1 MSRMMS
7 KFGVVGVA
15 MALAIVL
22 AGGAFV
28 GRAQDSTPVAGDV
41 SSVPHPAHIHEGNCE
56 TLNPTPL
63 FPLANVEM
71 RSGMDIDMASPA
83 ASPMAM
89 GTGSMEAMPAAVSV
103 TTVEGVSLETILSA
117 EHAINVHES
126 AENAGNYIAC
136 GAIGGTPDSD
146 GNLFIGL
153 GELNDSGFSGVAW
166 LQGTG
171 EDTIVTVFLAEGL
184 SGGVSTDATPV
195 S

>member
-22 AGGAFV
+22 AGGALV
-28 GRAQDSTPVAGDV
+28 GQAQDSTPVAGDV

-63 FPLANVEM
+63 LPLADVEM
-71 RSGMDIDMASPA
+71 RSGMDMDMASPA

-103 TTVEGVSLETILSA
+103 TTVVASLDVILSA

-153 GELNDSGFSGVAW
+153 AEQNGSGFSGVAW

-171 EDTIVTVFLAEGL
+171 EETIVTVFLAQGL

>member
-7 KFGVVGVA
+7 KFGVLGVA
-15 MALAIVL
+15 LMLALVL
-22 AGGAFV
+22 AGGAFAV
-28 GRAQDSTPVAGDV
+28 RAQDSTPVAGDTG
-41 SSVPHPAHIHEGNCE
+41 SMAHPAHIHEGNCE

-63 FPLANVEM
+63 FPLADVEM
-71 RSGMDIDMASPA
+71 RSGMSMDMASPA

-103 TTVEGVSLETILSA
+103 TTVAVSLETILSA

-153 GELNDSGFSGVAW
+153 SELNGSGYSGVAW

-171 EDTIVTVFLAEGL
+171 EETIVTVFLAQGL
-184 SGGVSTDATPV
+184 SGGTTAGATPV

>member
-1 MSRMMS
+1 MSRLIS
-7 KFGVVGVA
+7 RFGFVA
-15 MALAIVL
+15 IALAVALVI
-22 AGGAFV
+22 AGGSLV
-28 GRAQDSTPVAGDV
+28 GRAQDSTPVAGDA
-41 SSVPHPAHIHEGNCE
+41 SMASHPAHIHEGNCE

-71 RSGMDIDMASPA
+71 RSGMAMDMASPM
-83 ASPMAM
+83 ASPMAS
-89 GTGSMEAMPAAVSV
+89 GTGSSSALPAAVSV
-103 TTVEGVSLETILSA
+103 TTVEASLETILSA

-153 GELNDSGFSGVAW
+153 AEQNGSGFAGVAW

-171 EDTIVTVFLAEGL
+171 EQTVVTVFLAEDLTG
-184 SGGVSTDATPV
+184 STTTGTPEA
-195 S
+195 

>member
-15 MALAIVL
+15 MALALVL
-22 AGGAFV
+22 AGGALV
-28 GRAQDSTPVAGDV
+28 GQAQDSTPVAGDV

-63 FPLANVEM
+63 LPLADVEM
-71 RSGMDIDMASPA
+71 RSGMDMDMASPA

-103 TTVEGVSLETILSA
+103 TTVAASLDVILSA

-153 GELNDSGFSGVAW
+153 AEQNGSGFSGVAW

-171 EDTIVTVFLAEGL
+171 EETIVTVFLAQGL

>member
-7 KFGVVGVA
+7 KFGFLGVA
-15 MALAIVL
+15 LAFAVVL
-22 AGGAFV
+22 AGGSLV
-28 GRAQDSTPVAGDV
+28 GRAQESTPVAGE
-41 SSVPHPAHIHEGNCE
+41 SANVPHPAHIHEGNCE

-63 FPLANVEM
+63 FPLADVEM
-71 RSGMDIDMASPA
+71 RSGMSMDMASPS

-103 TTVEGVSLETILSA
+103 TTVAVSLETILSA
-117 EHAINVHES
+117 EHAINIHES

-153 GELNDSGFSGVAW
+153 AELNDSGFTGVAW

-171 EDTIVTVFLAEGL
+171 EETVVTIFLAEGL
-184 SGGVSTDATPV
+184 SGGVTSDATPV